1 MDDNGLLLQPGDQLL
16 SVNGRSLL
24 GLSHGAAVS
33 VLANS
38 SKSGPGPGQ
47 LTIAF
52 RRLGRIPVSPL
63 ASGSPLTSDHG
74 HDHHQDDEDLDQT
87 EVVTSPNLTPVLQE
101 LAMVTE
107 KVMNLFI

>member
-1 MDDNGLLLQPGDQLL
+1 MDYNGLLLQPGDQLAG
-16 SVNGRSLL
+16 VNGRSLL

-33 VLANS
+33 VLAS
-38 SKSGPGPGQ
+38 SGQSGPGPGQ

-63 ASGSPLTSDHG
+63 ASGSPPSDQD
-74 HDHHQDDEDLDQT
+74 HDHHQDEGDCDQAQD
-87 EVVTSPNLTPVLQE
+87 VTSPNLSPVLQE

-107 KVMNLFI
+107 KV

>member
-1 MDDNGLLLQPGDQLL
+1 MITHF
-16 SVNGRSLL
+16 SRICAGR
-24 GLSHGAAVS
+24 
-33 VLANS
+33 
-38 SKSGPGPGQ
+38 GPGQ

-63 ASGSPLTSDHG
+63 ASGSPPSDQE
-74 HDHHQDDEDLDQT
+74 HDHHQGDCGQAQDL
-87 EVVTSPNLTPVLQE
+87 TSPNLSPVLQE